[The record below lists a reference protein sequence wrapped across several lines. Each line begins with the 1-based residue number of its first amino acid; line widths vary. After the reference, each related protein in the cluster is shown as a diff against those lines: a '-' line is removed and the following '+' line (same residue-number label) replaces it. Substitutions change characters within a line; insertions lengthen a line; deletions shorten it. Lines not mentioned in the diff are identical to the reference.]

1 MAKAFLKLDTRRALK
16 DGTYMVRVAVG
27 YGTDL
32 YLSTGVAVDKKQWDA
47 TTSTYTG
54 KGSKRI
60 NDTLAAILTRINN
73 TILELRETGAF
84 EHLTKPALKAALT
97 GQELPADNGDTLGAM
112 FEKVIATKS
121 KRNAELFTATLKKL
135 TDWRDDIYYIRFDQI
150 TKMWL
155 NEFYASMS
163 GLAVNTKSIH
173 LRNLRNVV
181 NFAIDENLTQNYPF
195 RNYRIPSEETPMRV
209 LSIEKFRAI
218 KDAAL
223 VSSYDM
229 EHRDIFLL
237 MFYLIGINVI
247 DLSRLTS
254 ANIIDG
260 RLEYRRAKTGK
271 LYSIKLQPEAEAI
284 LSRYAGVNH
293 LLRAFDRYNNYK
305 DYAQHLNGFL
315 GRLVPGVTSYWARYS
330 WATYAAELDIPKDTI
345 SEALGHEYGSRITGV
360 YIKYSRDKVD
370 AANRRVIDYLVN
382 K

>member
-1 MAKAFLKLDTRRALK
+1 
-16 DGTYMVRVAVG
+16 MVRVAVG

-32 YLSTGVAVDKKQWDA
+32 YLSTGVAVDKKHWDA
-47 TTSTYTG
+47 KTSTYTG
-54 KGSKRI
+54 KGSKRV

-73 TILELRETGAF
+73 TILELRETGTF

-97 GQELPADNGDTLGAM
+97 GQELPADNGDTLGAL

-135 TDWRDDIYYIRFDQI
+135 TDWRDDIYYTRFDQI

-155 NEFYASMS
+155 NEFYASMG
-163 GLAVNTKSIH
+163 GLAINTKSIH

-209 LSIEKFRAI
+209 LPIEKFRAI
-218 KDAAL
+218 MDAPL
-223 VSSYDM
+223 SSVYDQ
-229 EHRDIFLL
+229 EHRAVFLL
-237 MFYLIGINVI
+237 MFYLIGINVV
-247 DLSRLTS
+247 DLSRLTR

-271 LYSIKLQPEAEAI
+271 LYSILLQPEAEAI
-284 LSRYAGVNH
+284 LSRYAGDSH
-293 LLRAFDRYNNYK
+293 LLRVFDRYSNYK

-315 GRLVPGVTSYWARYS
+315 GRMVPGVTSYWARYS
-330 WATYAAELDIPKDTI
+330 WATYAANLDIPKDTI

-360 YIKYSRDKVD
+360 YIKYSRDKID
-370 AANRRVIDYLVN
+370 AANRRVIDYLVQR
-382 K
+382 